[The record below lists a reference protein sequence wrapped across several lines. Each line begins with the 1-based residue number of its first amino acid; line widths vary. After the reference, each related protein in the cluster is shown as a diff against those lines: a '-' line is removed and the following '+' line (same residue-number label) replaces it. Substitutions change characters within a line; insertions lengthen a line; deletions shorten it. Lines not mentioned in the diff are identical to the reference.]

1 MPQRLAA
8 LPISSGHDVL
18 RSLKT
23 SESTARDIV
32 RDIVAKGLNHGDV
45 LPSEALMLTEYGVSR
60 ESLREALRLL
70 EAQGL
75 ITIRRGP
82 GGGPIVGTI
91 DPANLGRT
99 STLYYHLA
107 GSTYRELFDAWAIAE
122 GYLAERAAR
131 NPDRALVRER
141 MSPYLHDDD
150 YFDDVEAYV
159 QHHIEF
165 HLTVG
170 TLADNRVM
178 QLSLMS
184 IGAIVTHH
192 FVLENDPRFLRD
204 QIHDDH
210 MCVAKAIIAGKP
222 VKARREASA
231 HLMRVSAEYERLAGP
246 NALDQLIEWL

>member
-1 MPQRLAA
+1 MPFRRAP
-8 LPISSGHDVL
+8 LPIVSGHDVL
-18 RSLKT
+18 RPLKT

-32 RDIVAKGLNHGDV
+32 RDIVANNLSHGDV
-45 LPSEALMLTEYGVSR
+45 LPSEALMLEDYGVSR

-107 GSTYRELFDAWAIAE
+107 GSTYRELFDAWAVAE

-141 MSPYLHDDD
+141 MGPYLHDDD
-150 YFDDVEAYV
+150 QFEDMESYV
-159 QHHIEF
+159 QHHVDF
-165 HLTVG
+165 HLKIG

-184 IGAIVTHH
+184 IGSTVTHH

-210 MCVAKAIIAGKP
+210 LQIAKAVIAGKP
-222 VKARREASA
+222 VKAHREMSE
-231 HLMRVSAEYERLAGP
+231 HLVRVAAEYERLAGSD
-246 NALDQLIEWL
+246 ALDQLIEWI